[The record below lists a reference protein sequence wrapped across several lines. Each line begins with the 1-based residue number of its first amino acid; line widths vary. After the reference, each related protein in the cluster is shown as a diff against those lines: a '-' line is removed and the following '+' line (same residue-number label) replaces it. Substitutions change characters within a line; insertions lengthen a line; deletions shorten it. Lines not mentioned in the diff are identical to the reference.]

1 LPDSIEVF
9 ETSDSS
15 GFTVNHARALFDGAA
30 YREMIALVA
39 RAQRTVRVAFF
50 SFGGPVADAIIDVLA
65 ARKAEGVQ
73 VQVTLDRKRGI
84 LPRVRR
90 ECRAAHRRLLA
101 EGIDV
106 VLSDPRPLPGT
117 PPGRPAMSHHKILV
131 VDEQEALVGGMNVGT
146 LFMRWHDVM
155 IHLRGPAAAVLA
167 RQFDQDRQFAL
178 GPILP
183 VGVAEPPPL
192 TRMRGPH
199 GLPIPVLDPDKSMA
213 RILGTG
219 VGRRTTKD
227 AVVRSLRA
235 AHSSVYI
242 AMSEIGRT
250 DVLDEVIAA
259 SRRGVDVRVLASPQG
274 VGEFLPPVLG
284 SLRARSPKAVLNAQ
298 AIRTLLDSQVPVRFF
313 TGGDDLS
320 LLHAKMAVFDART
333 AIVGSTNWTRG
344 GFEWVGETDVELRGG
359 QVIPELLSQFRLDWD
374 SALPCTMPGHA
385 MQLLCSCYERF
396 AH

>member
-1 LPDSIEVF
+1 MPA
-9 ETSDSS
+9 DSS

-30 YREMIALVA
+30 HREMIALVA

-50 SFGGPVADAIIDVLA
+50 LFGGPVADAIIDVLA
-65 ARKAEGVQ
+65 VKKAEGVQ

-178 GPILP
+178 GPPGLLP
-183 VGVAEPPPL
+183 L
-192 TRMRGPH
+192 PH
-199 GLPIPVLDPDKSMA
+199 IRAVDGLPLPELGADQSMA

-219 VGRRTTKD
+219 VGRRTTKE

-250 DVLDEVIAA
+250 DVLDEVIAV

-298 AIRTLLDSQVPVRFF
+298 AIRTLLNSRVPVRFF
-313 TGGDDLS
+313 AGGDDLS
-320 LLHAKMAVFDART
+320 LLHAKMAIFDART

-359 QVIPELLSQFRLDWD
+359 QVIPELLSQFTLDWD
-374 SALPCTMPGHA
+374 RALPCTMPGHA
-385 MQLLCSCYERF
+385 MQLLCRCYERI